1 MNLDQR
7 FKDLAQKGKQKSNA
21 SFFPTDRRYSGKLAA
36 QTTAAPSDL
45 AKARRC
51 GSSATG
57 HCHFAAQS

>member
-7 FKDLAQKGKQKSNA
+7 FKDLAQKENKKATPAFSRRIDDTLASLPRKPRQHRPIWQK
-21 SFFPTDRRYSGKLAA
+21 L
-36 QTTAAPSDL
+36 
-45 AKARRC
+45 RRC